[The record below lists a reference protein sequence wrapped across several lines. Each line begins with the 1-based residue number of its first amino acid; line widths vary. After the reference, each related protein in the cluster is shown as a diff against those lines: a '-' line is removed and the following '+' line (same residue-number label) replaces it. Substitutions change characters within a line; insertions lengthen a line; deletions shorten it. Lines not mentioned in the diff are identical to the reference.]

1 MAIKVNHKRLNW
13 IEIAESL
20 SKTYSQRLEI
30 ELKKIPEYD
39 EIDFIQNELL
49 QADAELNEPFTNE
62 SSVIWKRYK
71 KIIENY
77 KTFLEERKES
87 IQTTNHNVTLDEK
100 ANQLFKK
107 SLVLQNIWLPDAR
120 LKTKEFL
127 QLGIEKGLWNGNMKI
142 IVQKGERS
150 LYGTGKVMLGCIAIA
165 FRGWAI
171 STHTDYKEVGR
182 AFCEAF
188 DIEIKNTTKEPYK
201 SFSTGNEKYI
211 REIKKTFG
219 LK

>member
-39 EIDFIQNELL
+39 EIDFIKNELL

-150 LYGTGKVMLGCIAIA
+150 LYGTGKVML
-165 FRGWAI
+165 
-171 STHTDYKEVGR
+171 
-182 AFCEAF
+182 
-188 DIEIKNTTKEPYK
+188 
-201 SFSTGNEKYI
+201 
-211 REIKKTFG
+211 
-219 LK
+219 